1 MFKSPIERVLTG
13 RMLSKLKLST
23 QVFVLVSILLAC
35 ELSFI
40 AALGSLLNA
49 SEQEA
54 QREKRARVV
63 AGHLNNLLRVIV
75 DRTSGVWM
83 KGWNDFIHQAGIVR
97 IELNEHVPEI
107 RELVAKN
114 PDERAA
120 FEEIE
125 SMIKKGSF
133 YLGEMQKLSDAGR
146 THDARQFI
154 IPLQP
159 LIQNLSPRIK
169 DMLAEQKRV
178 EEESPKIQEQNRE
191 SVKRLLIGGVGLNIL
206 LALTLA
212 WMFNRSTTRR
222 LKLLMDN
229 SVRLASNQ
237 PLNPPLD
244 GNDETAALDSVFREM
259 ARALE
264 SASRRVRVVIE
275 NAADIICTIDDKS
288 CISTISPSVKAVL
301 NLDADEVIGMR
312 VAELLDRDEAPVVLE
327 TIDQIKRNPGDQ
339 IEPFESKLRCKDGS
353 FINVLWS
360 VQWYEADRSLICV
373 VHDITK
379 RKQAELLM
387 QEAEARLRKIL
398 ESIPIGLALINQCGK
413 IELVNPTLKQM
424 LGETEPDLISTN
436 LTDILK
442 LADLTSAVELQTI
455 FDRASSRPWEMA
467 LANSDGSVNLPVDV
481 SITGIE
487 LMESQKFI
495 ALITDVRERHEIE
508 RLKQEFVSMVSHDLR
523 TPLTAVQN
531 FLELLS
537 SGVYE
542 ISEPAKTKLPALE
555 RSVDRLINLVR
566 DLLDLDR
573 LELGKLQLKLT
584 QVSIDDVI
592 QRSVESVDTVAN
604 QRKIKIETPDEEV
617 ATTLLADRDR
627 LVQVLVN
634 LLSNAIK
641 FSPEKETITVCADR
655 TDQQIKIQVVDRGRG
670 VPPEFKE
677 AIFERFKQVASSD
690 SHEKGG
696 IGLGLP
702 ICRAIINEHGG
713 EIGVESEDGKGSC
726 FWFTLPIRS
735 A

>member
-1 MFKSPIERVLTG
+1 
-13 RMLSKLKLST
+13 MLSKLKLST
-23 QVFVLVSILLAC
+23 QVFVLVSVLLAC

-40 AALGSLLNA
+40 GALGALLNA

-107 RELVAKN
+107 RELVAKK

-125 SMIKKGSF
+125 SMIKKGSY

-169 DMLAEQKRV
+169 DMLAEQLRV
-178 EEESPKIQEQNRE
+178 EKESPKIQQQNRE
-191 SVKRLLIGGVGLNIL
+191 AVKRLLIGGVGLNVV
-206 LALTLA
+206 LAITLA

-222 LKLLMDN
+222 LKLLMEN

-244 GNDETAALDSVFREM
+244 GNDETAALDTVFREM

-275 NAADIICTIDDKS
+275 NAADVICTIDDKT
-288 CISTISPSVKAVL
+288 CIITISPSVKSVL
-301 NLDADEVIGMR
+301 NYDADEVIGMR
-312 VAELLDRDEAPVVLE
+312 VVELLDKDESPVVLE
-327 TIDQIKRNPGDQ
+327 TIDQLKRSPRDQ

-360 VQWYEADRSLICV
+360 VQWYEADQSLICV
-373 VHDITK
+373 IHDITK

-387 QEAEARLRKIL
+387 KEAEARLRKIL
-398 ESIPIGLALINQCGK
+398 ESIPIGLALISPEGT
-413 IELVNPTLKQM
+413 IEFVNPSLKQM
-424 LGETEPDLISTN
+424 LGGNESDLLKRN
-436 LTDILK
+436 LGDMLR
-442 LADLTSAVELQTI
+442 LAGGTTSVNLQTI
-455 FDRASSRPWEMA
+455 IERASAHTWEMS
-467 LANSDGSVNLPVDV
+467 LASSDGSTQLPVDV
-481 SITGIE
+481 SITSID
-487 LMESQKFI
+487 LMDGLRHI
-495 ALITDVRERHEIE
+495 VLISDVRERHEIE

-542 ISEPAKTKLPALE
+542 VSEPAKTKLPALE

-573 LELGKLQLKLT
+573 LELGKLQLKLAE
-584 QVSIDDVI
+584 VGIDDVI
-592 QRSVESVDTVAN
+592 QRSVESVDAVAN
-604 QRKIKIETPDEEV
+604 QRNITIEVPDEV
-617 ATTLLADRDR
+617 AVTLLADRDR

-641 FSPEKETITVCADR
+641 FSPERETIAVTADH
-655 TDQQIKIQVVDRGRG
+655 DSEKITLRVIDHGRG
-670 VPPEFKE
+670 VPSEYRE
-677 AIFERFKQVASSD
+677 AIFERFKQVADSD

-702 ICRAIINEHGG
+702 ICKAIVREHGG
-713 EIGVESEDGKGSC
+713 EIGVESENGNGSC
-726 FWFTLPIRS
+726 FWFTVPILKR
-735 A
+735 

>member
-1 MFKSPIERVLTG
+1 
-13 RMLSKLKLST
+13 MLSKLKLST
-23 QVFVLVSILLAC
+23 QVFILVSLLLAC

-40 AALGSLLNA
+40 GALGVLLNA

-63 AGHLNNLLRVIV
+63 AGHLNSLLRVIV

-107 RELVAKN
+107 KELVSKN
-114 PDERAA
+114 PDESAA
-120 FEEIE
+120 FDEIE
-125 SMIKKGSF
+125 SMIRKGSF

-146 THDARQFI
+146 THDARQYI

-169 DMLAEQKRV
+169 DMLAEQRKV

-191 SVKRLLIGGVGLNIL
+191 AVKRLLIGGVALNIL

-275 NAADIICTIDDKS
+275 NAADIICTIDDKG
-288 CISTISPSVKAVL
+288 CISTISPSVKSVL
-301 NLDADEVIGMR
+301 NYDADEVIGMR
-312 VAELLDRDEAPVVLE
+312 VVELLDKSESPVILE
-327 TIDQIKRNPGDQ
+327 SLDQLKRNSRDQ
-339 IEPFESKLRCKDGS
+339 NEPFESKLRCKDGS
-353 FINVLWS
+353 FIDVLWS
-360 VQWYEADRSLICV
+360 VQWYDADRSLICV

-387 QEAEARLRKIL
+387 KEAESRLRKIL
-398 ESIPIGLALINQCGK
+398 ESIPIGLALINPEGT
-413 IELVNPTLKQM
+413 IEFVNPTLKQM
-424 LGETEPDLISTN
+424 FGADEPDLLRRN
-436 LTDILK
+436 LRDILR
-442 LADLTSAVELQTI
+442 LAGDTGAVELQTI
-455 FDRASSRPWEMA
+455 FEKASMRTWEMLLVSA
-467 LANSDGSVNLPVDV
+467 DGAIQLPVDV
-481 SITGIE
+481 SVTSIE
-487 LMESQKFI
+487 LMDGQKHI
-495 ALITDVRERHEIE
+495 ALISDVRERHEIE

-537 SGVYE
+537 SGIYE
-542 ISEPAKTKLPALE
+542 VSEPARTKLPALE
-555 RSVDRLINLVR
+555 RSVDRLIALVR

-573 LELGKLQLKLT
+573 LEVGKLQLKLSE
-584 QVSIDDVI
+584 VGLDDVI
-592 QRSVESVDTVAN
+592 QRSVESVDAVAG
-604 QRKIKIETPDEEV
+604 QRKIKIEAPEDV
-617 ATTLLADRDR
+617 AVTLLADRDR

-641 FSPEKETITVCADR
+641 FSPEKETITVAV
-655 TDQQIKIQVVDRGRG
+655 DQDTEKVTLRVVDRGRG
-670 VPPEFKE
+670 VPPEHRE
-677 AIFERFKQVASSD
+677 AIFERFKQVAASD

-702 ICRAIINEHGG
+702 ICKAIVQEHGG
-713 EIGVESEDGKGSC
+713 QIGVESDNGRGSC
-726 FWFTLPIRS
+726 FWFSLPILKR
-735 A
+735 